1 MRTRAGFSSLQT
13 LAAIL
18 QAEPKNSD
26 SRNAGQ
32 AWPILDPAT
41 RGRTRFFR
49 AKINSKSS
57 GRNTSASFAAARNAS
72 YFRAVSSFSIEGIV
86 AVNFIFGNKGIGYGL
101 LIRALKKTKKV
112 LQQLILYKRISIDFQ
127 YNFLG
132 LLTVIV
138 KQGA

>member
-1 MRTRAGFSSLQT
+1 
-13 LAAIL
+13 
-18 QAEPKNSD
+18 
-26 SRNAGQ
+26 
-32 AWPILDPAT
+32 
-41 RGRTRFFR
+41 
-49 AKINSKSS
+49 
-57 GRNTSASFAAARNAS
+57 
-72 YFRAVSSFSIEGIV
+72 V

-101 LIRALKKTKKV
+101 LIRTLKKTKKV

>member
-1 MRTRAGFSSLQT
+1 LQ
-13 LAAIL
+13 
-18 QAEPKNSD
+18 
-26 SRNAGQ
+26 
-32 AWPILDPAT
+32 
-41 RGRTRFFR
+41 RFFR
-49 AKINSKSS
+49 QSPRTLNCPKGPGSSKQNKIFLALTIDILRALINSRSS

>member
-1 MRTRAGFSSLQT
+1 
-13 LAAIL
+13 
-18 QAEPKNSD
+18 
-26 SRNAGQ
+26 
-32 AWPILDPAT
+32 
-41 RGRTRFFR
+41 
-49 AKINSKSS
+49 
-57 GRNTSASFAAARNAS
+57 
-72 YFRAVSSFSIEGIV
+72 
-86 AVNFIFGNKGIGYGL
+86 VNFIFGNKGIGYGL